1 MRAQAPRPRRSDFSF
16 KRSQQEGQ
24 LEGQDGARN
33 PRAAAISCAPLPDLP
48 PPPSLPTTSTCPAA
62 AAAPEAARASCS
74 LLVGA
79 ATRTG
84 SFPGLPHGRPARP
97 GGPSRSCLPPS
108 LPHTVARGAPHRC
121 PSPHRLRRPAPP
133 LPLLSFAP
141 GVSGY
146 LGHRRRWSAPRW
158 PSRCP
163 TGSRRTSAGD
173 PWRCGGG
180 TGGRDGARSLR
191 EPLGR
196 GALPCYPGC
205 TLRWIKC
212 LASAEKEPE
221 KSPRCRRVLADKCIS
236 IEKK

>member
-33 PRAAAISCAPLPDLP
+33 PRATAISCAPLPDLP
-48 PPPSLPTTSTCPAA
+48 PPPLPTTSTCPAA

-108 LPHTVARGAPHRC
+108 LPPSYRRPRGSPPVPQSP
-121 PSPHRLRRPAPP
+121 PSPQARPSSASPFLRSRRERLPWASPP
-133 LPLLSFAP
+133 L
-141 GVSGY
+141 VSTPMAFPVPDRFSKNFG
-146 LGHRRRWSAPRW
+146 W
-158 PSRCP
+158 
-163 TGSRRTSAGD
+163 
-173 PWRCGGG
+173 
-180 TGGRDGARSLR
+180 
-191 EPLGR
+191 
-196 GALPCYPGC
+196 
-205 TLRWIKC
+205 
-212 LASAEKEPE
+212 
-221 KSPRCRRVLADKCIS
+221 
-236 IEKK
+236 